1 MQNFS
6 FCAVIAY
13 YEDYSFLQDNM
24 ASYLIL
30 LVTKDTDVK
39 SFNNVTKVMNITLA

>member
-1 MQNFS
+1 
-6 FCAVIAY
+6 
-13 YEDYSFLQDNM
+13 M

-39 SFNNVTKVMNITLA
+39 SFNNVTKVMNITLT